1 MKIIAVD
8 DEPAAVELL
17 ADEIKTAVPGA
28 QVISFQFPD
37 DVMKYAKENSFDVA
51 FLDIEMPQMNG
62 ISLAKRLKSLDP
74 ALNIIFVTAY
84 RNFGVEAFEM
94 HASGYLLKPVTAK
107 AIKREMDDLRFKVKF
122 DTDGI
127 YVSTFGQF
135 DISAYGKTV
144 HFGRA
149 KSKEMLAYLIDRRGG
164 GVTRKELAAVLFE
177 DREYTRSTQDYLNKI
192 VHELEVSLRE
202 AGIGDIFIKRRNYY
216 AVDTSK
222 ITCDMYEYESG
233 NPAAL
238 NKFNGEY
245 MTQYSWGETTL
256 GRFIK

>member
-1 MKIIAVD
+1 MKILAVD
-8 DEPAAVELL
+8 DEPGALELL
-17 ADEIKTAVPGA
+17 ADEIKSAVPGA
-28 QVISFQFPD
+28 EVVSFRLPE
-37 DVMKYAKENSFDVA
+37 DVLSYAKDNRSDVA

-62 ISLAKRLKSLDP
+62 VTLAKRLKKLDP
-74 ALNIIFVTAY
+74 SLNIIFVTAY
-84 RNFGVEAFEM
+84 RNFGVEAFEL

-107 AIKREMDDLRFKVKF
+107 AIKMEIDDLRFPLKV
-122 DTDGI
+122 DDNGI

-135 DISAYGKTV
+135 DITAYGRTL
-144 HFGRA
+144 HFTRA
-149 KSKEMLAYLIDRRGG
+149 KSKEMLAYLIDRHGS

-192 VHELEVSLRE
+192 VHALEVSLDE

-233 NPAAL
+233 NPAAF
-238 NKFNGEY
+238 NKFHGEY
-245 MTQYSWGETTL
+245 MSQYSWGEATL
-256 GRFIK
+256 GRLLR